1 MISGWLYPAD
11 SSARRAAGLSAA
23 GDRFTLTVDGASTI
37 AGDLQDVAIS
47 DRVGNI
53 PRRLTLPDRSVF
65 ETPDNDAVDALL
77 AATGN
82 EDPLGS
88 ILHRLE
94 SRWQWIGLALLATLL
109 TGFVTVYWGMP
120 WASRQIAFAMPV
132 KAAEVISEQTLK
144 ILDKA
149 ILEPSTLPPEE
160 QDRIRAHFTDTLLP
174 LQHESFSYRL
184 HFRDMSGLP
193 NALALP
199 SGDIIVTDRLVE
211 LADDQAEIDAVL
223 LHEIGHVV
231 QRHGLQQV
239 LHSSFLT
246 AAIIMVSGDAT
257 AMSNIAVALPVF
269 LLESHYS
276 RENETEADRYAF
288 ERMIEAGID
297 PITFSRIMEKIA
309 GDAQADDTKRAGGKD
324 DDATEE
330 TLRRYLS
337 THPPTPERQR
347 QAQAYSDRFRGRP
360 PAQAF

>member
-1 MISGWLYPAD
+1 MINGWLYPAD
-11 SSARRAAGLSAA
+11 SSARRAAGLATS
-23 GDRFTLTVDGASTI
+23 GDRFTLTSGDAEPV
-37 AGDLQDVAIS
+37 AGNLQEVAIS
-47 DRVGNI
+47 DRIGNI

-65 ETPDNDAVDALL
+65 ETADNDAVDALL

-88 ILHRLE
+88 VLHRLE

-120 WASRQIAFAMPV
+120 WASRHIAYAMPV
-132 KAAEVISEQTLK
+132 KAAELISEQTLQ
-144 ILDKA
+144 ILDES
-149 ILEPSTLPPEE
+149 IFESSTLDAAT
-160 QDRIRAHFTDTLLP
+160 QDRILAHFATALLP
-174 LQHESFSYRL
+174 LQHEAFSYRL
-184 HFRDMSGLP
+184 HFRAMSGVP

-211 LADDQAEIDAVL
+211 LAGDQAEIDAVL

-231 QRHGLQQV
+231 HRHGLQHV
-239 LHSSFLT
+239 LHSSLLT
-246 AAIIMVSGDAT
+246 IAIIMVTGDAT
-257 AMSNIAVALPVF
+257 AMNNLAVAMPVF
-269 LLESHYS
+269 LLQSHYS

-297 PITFSRIMEKIA
+297 PIAFSNIMAKIA
-309 GDAQADDTKRAGGKD
+309 GDAHEEAARFTGSGDGNAQ
-324 DDATEE
+324 EE

-337 THPPTPERQR
+337 THPPTPQR
-347 QAQAYSDRFRGRP
+347 QQQARNYSDLFRGKA